1 MRRTMAAVAAA
12 LLGTVAMADGA
23 ELKKARPK

>member
-1 MRRTMAAVAAA
+1 MAAVAAA